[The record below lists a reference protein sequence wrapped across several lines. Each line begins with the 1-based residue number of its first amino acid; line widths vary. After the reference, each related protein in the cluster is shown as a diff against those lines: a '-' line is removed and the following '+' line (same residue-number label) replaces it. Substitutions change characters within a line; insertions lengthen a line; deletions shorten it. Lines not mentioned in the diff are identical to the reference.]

1 MDITW
6 DYTNQREYVRRISEG
21 MPPVIISAVV
31 TGGHQKSENPA
42 MPVTAEEQADAA
54 AEVFA
59 AGATIIHIH
68 ARQAEDPTQASHEAD
83 RYREINDKM
92 RAKAPQILVDNSQG
106 IADLTT
112 AGSDF
117 VGTAHHY
124 KSAPIEAGPDI
135 MAFNPGPMTFRG
147 GAAYTGGGSGPS
159 KVTLA
164 TFDDSERTA
173 HRLRERGIKPQVFLY
188 HPGHLDILDYLIQR
202 DALDKPYFLQLVFG
216 QQSGINTSMDSFLY
230 MVRNLPED
238 SLFQT
243 CALGLE
249 EIQVNVMAM
258 LLGGHVRTG
267 LEDCIHYQRGELAQS
282 NAQMVERIARIANDL
297 GRGVATIDETRRML
311 GIDR

>member
-6 DYTNQREYVRRISEG
+6 DYTSQREYVRRISEG

-42 MPVTAEEQADAA
+42 VPVTAEEQADAA

-68 ARQAEDPTQASHEAD
+68 ARQAEDPAQASHEAD
-83 RYREINDKM
+83 RYREINAMM

-106 IADLTT
+106 FADLST
-112 AGSDF
+112 AGSSF

-147 GAAYTGGGSGPS
+147 GAAYTGGDGGPS

-173 HRLRERGIKPQVFLY
+173 HRLRERGIKPQVFHY

-216 QQSGINTSMDSFLY
+216 QESGINTSMDSFLY

-249 EIQVNVMAM
+249 ELHVNVMAM

-267 LEDCIHYQRGELAQS
+267 LEDCIHYQRGELARS

>member
-1 MDITW
+1 MENTW

-68 ARQAEDPTQASHEAD
+68 ARQAEDPTLASHEAD
-83 RYREINDKM
+83 RYREINDMM
-92 RAKAPQILVDNSQG
+92 RSKAPQILVDNSQG

-249 EIQVNVMAM
+249 ELQVNVMAM

-267 LEDCIHYQRGELAQS
+267 LEDCIHYQRGELARS

-297 GRGVATIDETRRML
+297 GRGVATIEETRRML
-311 GIDR
+311 GIDK

>member
-6 DYTNQREYVRRISEG
+6 DYTNQREYVSRISEG

-68 ARQAEDPTQASHEAD
+68 ARQAGDPTQASHEAA
-83 RYREINDKM
+83 RYREINEMM

-112 AGSDF
+112 GGSDF

-124 KSAPIEAGPDI
+124 KSAPIDAGPDI

-173 HRLRERGIKPQVFLY
+173 HRLRERGIKPQVFIY

-230 MVRNLPED
+230 TVRNLPED

-311 GIDR
+311 GIDK

>member
-42 MPVTAEEQADAA
+42 VPVTAEEQADAA

-83 RYREINDKM
+83 RYREINAMM

-106 IADLTT
+106 FADLST
-112 AGSDF
+112 AGSSF

-147 GAAYTGGGSGPS
+147 GAAYTGGDGGPS

-173 HRLRERGIKPQVFLY
+173 RRLRERGIKPQVFLY

-216 QQSGINTSMDSFLY
+216 QESGINTSMDSFLY

-249 EIQVNVMAM
+249 ELHVNVMAM

-267 LEDCIHYQRGELAQS
+267 LEDCIHYQCGELARS

-297 GRGVATIDETRRML
+297 GRGVATIEETRRML

>member
-6 DYTNQREYVRRISEG
+6 DYTNQREYVKRISEG

-42 MPVTAEEQADAA
+42 VPVTAEEQADAA

-68 ARQAEDPTQASHEAD
+68 ARQAGDPTQSSHEAD
-83 RYREINDKM
+83 RYREINDLM

-106 IADLTT
+106 FADLTT

-124 KSAPIEAGPDI
+124 KSAPIDAGPDI

-147 GAAYTGGGSGPS
+147 GAAYTGGDSGPS
-159 KVTLA
+159 KVTVA

-249 EIQVNVMAM
+249 ELQVNVMAM

-282 NAQMVERIARIANDL
+282 NAQMVERIARFANDL
-297 GRGVATIDETRRML
+297 GRGVATIEETRRML
-311 GIDR
+311 GIDK

>member
-6 DYTNQREYVRRISEG
+6 DYTSQREYVRRISGG

-42 MPVTAEEQADAA
+42 VPVTAEEQADAA

-83 RYREINDKM
+83 RYREINAMM

-106 IADLTT
+106 FADLST
-112 AGSDF
+112 AGSSF

-147 GAAYTGGGSGPS
+147 GAAYTGGDGGPS

-216 QQSGINTSMDSFLY
+216 QESGINTSMDSFLY

-249 EIQVNVMAM
+249 ELHVNVMAM

-267 LEDCIHYQRGELAQS
+267 LEDCIHYQRGELALS

-297 GRGVATIDETRRML
+297 GRGVATIEETRRML

>member
-6 DYTNQREYVRRISEG
+6 DYTNQREYVRRVSEG

-68 ARQAEDPTQASHEAD
+68 ARQAVDPTQACPEAD
-83 RYREINDKM
+83 RYRGINAM
-92 RAKAPQILVDNSQG
+92 IRAKGAQILGENAQG
-106 IADLTT
+106 IGDRTT
-112 AGSDF
+112 EGSDF

-124 KSAPIEAGPDI
+124 KSAPIDAGPDI

-173 HRLRERGIKPQVFLY
+173 HRLRERGIKPQVFIY

-230 MVRNLPED
+230 TVRNLPED

-267 LEDCIHYQRGELAQS
+267 LEDCIHYQRGELARS

-311 GIDR
+311 GIDK

>member
-6 DYTNQREYVRRISEG
+6 DYTNQREYVKRISEG

-31 TGGHQKSENPA
+31 TGGHQQSENPA
-42 MPVTAEEQADAA
+42 VPVTADEQADAA

-68 ARQAEDPTQASHEAD
+68 ARQADDPTQSSHEAA
-83 RYREINDKM
+83 RYREINDLM

-106 IADLTT
+106 FADLTT

-124 KSAPIEAGPDI
+124 KSAPIDAGPDI

-147 GAAYTGGGSGPS
+147 GAAYTGGDSGPS
-159 KVTLA
+159 KVTIA
-164 TFDDSERTA
+164 TFDDAERTA

-249 EIQVNVMAM
+249 ELQVNVMAM

-297 GRGVATIDETRRML
+297 GRGVATIEETRRML

>member
-83 RYREINDKM
+83 RYREINELM

-106 IADLTT
+106 FADLTT

-124 KSAPIEAGPDI
+124 KSAPIEASPDI

-147 GAAYTGGGSGPS
+147 GAAYTGGDSGPS

-297 GRGVATIDETRRML
+297 GRGVATIEETRRML
-311 GIDR
+311 GIDN

>member
-6 DYTNQREYVRRISEG
+6 DYTSQREYVRRISGG

-42 MPVTAEEQADAA
+42 VPVTAEEQADAA

-83 RYREINDKM
+83 RYREINAMM

-106 IADLTT
+106 FADLST
-112 AGSDF
+112 AGSSF

-147 GAAYTGGGSGPS
+147 GAAYTGGDGGPS

-216 QQSGINTSMDSFLY
+216 QESGINTSMDSFLY

-249 EIQVNVMAM
+249 ELHVNVMAM

-267 LEDCIHYQRGELAQS
+267 LEDCIHYQCGELARS

-297 GRGVATIDETRRML
+297 GRGVATIEETRRML

>member
-6 DYTNQREYVRRISEG
+6 DYTNQREYVKRISEG

-42 MPVTAEEQADAA
+42 VPVTAEEQADAA

-68 ARQAEDPTQASHEAD
+68 ARQADDPTQGSHEAA
-83 RYREINDKM
+83 RYREINNLM

-106 IADLTT
+106 FADLTT
-112 AGSDF
+112 TGSDF

-147 GAAYTGGGSGPS
+147 GAAYTGGDSGPS
-159 KVTLA
+159 KVTVA

-249 EIQVNVMAM
+249 ELQVNVMAM

-267 LEDCIHYQRGELAQS
+267 LEDCIHYQRGELARS
-282 NAQMVERIARIANDL
+282 NAQMVERIARFANDL
-297 GRGVATIDETRRML
+297 GRGVATIEETRRML
-311 GIDR
+311 GIDK

>member
-1 MDITW
+1 M
-6 DYTNQREYVRRISEG
+6 
-21 MPPVIISAVV
+21 
-31 TGGHQKSENPA
+31 
-42 MPVTAEEQADAA
+42 TAEEQADAT

-83 RYREINDKM
+83 RYREINGMM

-112 AGSDF
+112 EGSDF

-124 KSAPIEAGPDI
+124 TSAPIEAGPDI

-188 HPGHLDILDYLIQR
+188 HPGHLDIRDYLIQR

-230 MVRNLPED
+230 MVRNLPKD

>member
-1 MDITW
+1 MDMTW
-6 DYTNQREYVRRISEG
+6 DYTNQREYVRHINEG

-31 TGGHQKSENPA
+31 TGGHQQSENPA
-42 MPVTAEEQADAA
+42 VPVTAEEQADAA
-54 AEVFA
+54 AAVFA

-68 ARQAEDPTQASHEAD
+68 ARRADDPAQDSHEAD
-83 RYREINDKM
+83 RYREINDLM
-92 RAKAPQILVDNSQG
+92 RSKAPQILVDNSQG
-106 IADLTT
+106 FADLKTT
-112 AGSDF
+112 GSDF

-124 KSAPIEAGPDI
+124 RSAPIEAGPDI

-147 GAAYTGGGSGPS
+147 GADYTGGGGGPS
-159 KVTLA
+159 KVTLV

-202 DALDKPYFLQLVFG
+202 DALDKPYLLQLVFG

-238 SLFQT
+238 SIFQT

-249 EIQVNVMAM
+249 ELHLNVMSM

-282 NAQMVERIARIANDL
+282 NAQMVARIARIANDL
-297 GRGVATIDETRRML
+297 GRGVATIEETRRML
-311 GIDR
+311 GID

>member
-6 DYTNQREYVRRISEG
+6 DYTSQREYVRRISEG

-42 MPVTAEEQADAA
+42 VPVTAEEQADAA

-83 RYREINDKM
+83 RYREINAMM

-106 IADLTT
+106 FADLST
-112 AGSDF
+112 AGSSF

-147 GAAYTGGGSGPS
+147 GAAYTGGDGGPS

-216 QQSGINTSMDSFLY
+216 QESGINTSMDSFLY

-249 EIQVNVMAM
+249 ELHVNVMAM

-267 LEDCIHYQRGELAQS
+267 LEDCIHYQRGELARS

-297 GRGVATIDETRRML
+297 GRGVATIEETRRML

>member
-6 DYTNQREYVRRISEG
+6 DYTSQREYVRRISEG

-83 RYREINDKM
+83 RYREINEMM

-112 AGSDF
+112 EGSDF
-117 VGTAHHY
+117 AGTAHHY

-188 HPGHLDILDYLIQR
+188 HPGHLDILDFLIQR

>member
-1 MDITW
+1 MDVTW
-6 DYTNQREYVRRISEG
+6 DYTNQREYVRRLSEG

-83 RYREINDKM
+83 RYREINELM

-106 IADLTT
+106 FADLTT

-147 GAAYTGGGSGPS
+147 GAAYTGGDSGPS

-230 MVRNLPED
+230 MVRNMPDD

-249 EIQVNVMAM
+249 ELHVNVMAM

-297 GRGVATIDETRRML
+297 GRGVATIDQTRRML
-311 GIDR
+311 GIDN

>member
-6 DYTNQREYVRRISEG
+6 DYTSQREYVRRISGG

-42 MPVTAEEQADAA
+42 VPVTAEEQADAA

-83 RYREINDKM
+83 RYREINAMM

-106 IADLTT
+106 FADLST
-112 AGSDF
+112 AGSSF

-147 GAAYTGGGSGPS
+147 GAAYTGGDGGPS

-173 HRLRERGIKPQVFLY
+173 HRLRERCIKPQVFLY

-216 QQSGINTSMDSFLY
+216 QQSGINMSMDSFLY

-297 GRGVATIDETRRML
+297 GRGVATIDETRSML

>member
-42 MPVTAEEQADAA
+42 VPVTAEEQADAA

-83 RYREINDKM
+83 RYREINDMM

-106 IADLTT
+106 FADLTT
-112 AGSDF
+112 AGSSF
-117 VGTAHHY
+117 VGSAHHY

-173 HRLRERGIKPQVFLY
+173 QRLRERGIKPQVFLY

-267 LEDCIHYQRGELAQS
+267 LEDCIHYQRGELAQN

>member
-42 MPVTAEEQADAA
+42 MPVTAEEQAAAA

-68 ARQAEDPTQASHEAD
+68 ARQADDPTQASHEAD
-83 RYREINDKM
+83 RYREINDLM
-92 RAKAPQILVDNSQG
+92 RAKAPHILVDNSQG

-124 KSAPIEAGPDI
+124 KSAPIDAGPDI

-147 GAAYTGGGSGPS
+147 GAAYTGGGSGPG

-267 LEDCIHYQRGELAQS
+267 LEDCIHYQRGELARS

-297 GRGVATIDETRRML
+297 GRGVAAIDETRRML
-311 GIDR
+311 GIDK

>member
-6 DYTNQREYVRRISEG
+6 DYTNQREYVRRVSEG

-83 RYREINDKM
+83 RYREINDMM
-92 RAKAPQILVDNSQG
+92 RSKAPQILVDNSQG

-311 GIDR
+311 GIDG

>member
-6 DYTNQREYVRRISEG
+6 DYTSQREYVRRISEG

-42 MPVTAEEQADAA
+42 VPVTAEEQADAA

-68 ARQAEDPTQASHEAD
+68 ARQAEDPAQASHEAD
-83 RYREINDKM
+83 RYREINAMM

-106 IADLTT
+106 LADLST
-112 AGSDF
+112 AGSSF

-147 GAAYTGGGSGPS
+147 GAAYTGGDGGPS

-216 QQSGINTSMDSFLY
+216 QESGINTSMDSFLY

-249 EIQVNVMAM
+249 ELHVNVMAM

-267 LEDCIHYQRGELAQS
+267 LEDCIHYQCGELARS

-297 GRGVATIDETRRML
+297 GRGVATIEETRRML

>member
-6 DYTNQREYVRRISEG
+6 DYTNQREYVRRVSEG

-83 RYREINDKM
+83 RYREINDMM

>member
-6 DYTNQREYVRRISEG
+6 DYTNQREYVKRISEG

-31 TGGHQKSENPA
+31 TGGHQQSENQA
-42 MPVTAEEQADAA
+42 VPVTAEEQADAA

-68 ARQAEDPTQASHEAD
+68 ARQAGDPTQSSHEAD
-83 RYREINDKM
+83 RYREINDLM

-106 IADLTT
+106 FADLTT

-124 KSAPIEAGPDI
+124 KSAPIDAGPDI

-147 GAAYTGGGSGPS
+147 GAAYTGGDSGPS
-159 KVTLA
+159 KVTVA

-188 HPGHLDILDYLIQR
+188 HPGHLDILDYLIRR

-267 LEDCIHYQRGELAQS
+267 LEDCIHYHRGELAQS
-282 NAQMVERIARIANDL
+282 NAQMVERIARFANDL
-297 GRGVATIDETRRML
+297 GRGVATIEETRRML
-311 GIDR
+311 GIDK

>member
-6 DYTNQREYVRRISEG
+6 DYTNQREYVRRVREG

-83 RYREINDKM
+83 RYREINELM
-92 RAKAPQILVDNSQG
+92 RAKTPQILVDNSQG
-106 IADLTT
+106 FADLTT

-147 GAAYTGGGSGPS
+147 GAAYTGGDSGPS

-249 EIQVNVMAM
+249 ELHVNVMAM

-297 GRGVATIDETRRML
+297 GRGVATIDQTRRML
-311 GIDR
+311 GIDN